1 MAASVF
7 RHHDLLWW
15 GQIFVMSSTVFSLIL
30 GAVLGFLTGLGT
42 GGGSLLLLWL
52 TLVAGMDPV
61 TARTINL
68 MFFIPAAITASTVRL
83 FRGGVPYQKIILPAL
98 AGCVSAAVFAIAG
111 SHMDTEVLK
120 KAFGI
125 LLIFTGIRELGY
137 KPQRFRK
144 PK

>member
-1 MAASVF
+1 MLDTALV
-7 RHHDLLWW
+7 
-15 GQIFVMSSTVFSLIL
+15 GIL
-30 GAVLGFLTGLGT
+30 VGALLGFLTGLGT

-52 TLVAGMDPV
+52 TLVLNREPL

-68 MFFIPAAITASTVRL
+68 MFFIPAAITASTVRV
-83 FRGGVPYQKIILPAL
+83 FQGGIPYQKIILPAL
-98 AGCVSAAVFAIAG
+98 AGCVSAAVFAVAG
-111 SHMDTEVLK
+111 SHIDTTMLK

-125 LLIFTGIRELGY
+125 LLIFTGIRELSY